1 MSTRLLTIVSLSL
14 ALVPAVSGAAE
25 TKGFVLTTD
34 FSTGELSVV
43 DLSTREVRVDVAQP
57 PVPSSDARI
66 RWHGGLIYVVNRT
79 GSQSANNIQVIDP
92 TQGYRTVRQF
102 STGSGSNP
110 SDIAFASP
118 GKAYVSLFG
127 SPNLLVVNPMT
138 GGTIKTIS
146 LSAFADADGNPEAD
160 RMVRI
165 GRWLYVSLER
175 LVNFA
180 PTETS
185 LVAVID
191 TQADTVLDVDPSR
204 PGKQAIVLTGRNPV
218 TSFEFDRRTSRLLI
232 GCAGQYGALDGG
244 IEVLDPFTF
253 RSLGYAITEAALSGD
268 VGDVAWN
275 GPGHSYAI
283 VSDVST
289 FRTRLVSWSAVTH
302 TRLAVIDTT
311 TDFGLADCALNDR
324 GELYLC
330 KNSLS
335 GTTGLRVFST
345 ATDQLIAGTLGTG
358 LPPFQIAFDAE
369 NTDIAAVPSLETTLT
384 IEGPFP
390 NPARDHVR
398 LSLALARTDLVHV
411 DIFDIAGRRVRA
423 LVHEALGPGA
433 NEIVWDL
440 RDSSRR
446 RVKPAVYWV
455 RANVEAGSI
464 VRRIVVE
471 H

>member
-1 MSTRLLTIVSLSL
+1 RARTSATAASPTWPAIRFPAAASSFPARLASARPARRGRGLVDEPSLAAPRLPAPVRFSYTPWPRGPVRRGSSPHRSRRYSMSTRLLTIVSLSL

-66 RWHGGLIYVVNRT
+66 RWHGGLIYLVNRT

-204 PGKQAIVLTGRNPV
+204 PGKQAIVLTGGNPV

-232 GCAGQYGALDGG
+232 GCAGQYGALD
-244 IEVLDPFTF
+244 
-253 RSLGYAITEAALSGD
+253 
-268 VGDVAWN
+268 
-275 GPGHSYAI
+275 
-283 VSDVST
+283 
-289 FRTRLVSWSAVTH
+289 
-302 TRLAVIDTT
+302 
-311 TDFGLADCALNDR
+311 
-324 GELYLC
+324 
-330 KNSLS
+330 
-335 GTTGLRVFST
+335 
-345 ATDQLIAGTLGTG
+345 
-358 LPPFQIAFDAE
+358 
-369 NTDIAAVPSLETTLT
+369 
-384 IEGPFP
+384 
-390 NPARDHVR
+390 
-398 LSLALARTDLVHV
+398 
-411 DIFDIAGRRVRA
+411 
-423 LVHEALGPGA
+423 
-433 NEIVWDL
+433 
-440 RDSSRR
+440 
-446 RVKPAVYWV
+446 
-455 RANVEAGSI
+455 
-464 VRRIVVE
+464 
-471 H
+471 